1 MGFADAGVVDTV
13 AVPATKPG
21 RGSTFLYEGGLGVV
35 TRHQLG
41 DLDWTLRFEVPLVVA
56 PPQFAADIVSGK
68 GRLAWRWQV
77 SLSPSF

>member
-1 MGFADAGVVDTV
+1 
-13 AVPATKPG
+13 
-21 RGSTFLYEGGLGVV
+21 V

-56 PPQFAADIVSGK
+56 PFPFAADSVLGQ